1 MKFYDKAGN
10 EYSTLKEYRLGSL
23 KTNLRGTLAKV
34 QARVPKLPHKE
45 NDAVEETPCVEPI
58 EPLLPEEM
66 ENRND
71 DDEPTEEEKESYT
84 SVTETIAADAAPSTS
99 DGTYTK
105 IEIDY
110 AHECVNLFNAEGKVI
125 ASTPID
131 PNLVRNTI
139 DADLADAL
147 FGNTPV
153 PEEIRTNIESIP
165 TTEDALMNETQAQ
178 IDNMHS
184 GPVG

>member
-23 KTNLRGTLAKV
+23 KTNLRGALTKV
-34 QARVPKLPHKE
+34 KTRVPKLPHKE
-45 NDAVEETPCVEPI
+45 NDVVEEPPYMEHVEPF
-58 EPLLPEEM
+58 LPEEM

-71 DDEPTEEEKESYT
+71 DEPTEEEKEPDT
-84 SVTETIAADAAPSTS
+84 PVTDTIPADAAPASN

-165 TTEDALMNETQAQ
+165 TTEDALMNDVQGQ
-178 IDNMHS
+178 INNMHS

>member
-23 KTNLRGTLAKV
+23 KTNLKGALTKV
-34 QARVPKLPHKE
+34 KTRVPKLPHKE
-45 NDAVEETPCVEPI
+45 NDAVEEPPYVESV

-66 ENRND
+66 ENKND
-71 DDEPTEEEKESYT
+71 AEEPTEEVKEPDT
-84 SVTETIAADAAPSTS
+84 PVTATVPADAAPSSS
-99 DGTYTK
+99 DGAYTK

-165 TTEDALMNETQAQ
+165 TTEDASTNEGQGQT
-178 IDNMHS
+178 DNMHS

>member
-23 KTNLRGTLAKV
+23 KTNLRGALTKV
-34 QARVPKLPHKE
+34 KTRVPKLPHKE
-45 NDAVEETPCVEPI
+45 NDVVDEPPYMDHVEPL
-58 EPLLPEEM
+58 PPEEM

-71 DDEPTEEEKESYT
+71 DEPIEREEEPHT
-84 SVTETIAADAAPSTS
+84 PVTATIPADATPSSS

-147 FGNTPV
+147 FGNSPIQ
-153 PEEIRTNIESIP
+153 EEIRTNIESIP
-165 TTEDALMNETQAQ
+165 TTEDALTNEAQGQ

>member
-23 KTNLRGTLAKV
+23 KTNLRGTLAKIQV
-34 QARVPKLPHKE
+34 RVPKLPNKE
-45 NDAVEETPCVEPI
+45 NDEAEEPPYTEDVEPL
-58 EPLLPEEM
+58 PPEEM

-71 DDEPTEEEKESYT
+71 DEEPTEEEKESDT
-84 SVTETIAADAAPSTS
+84 PATETIPADAAPSS
-99 DGTYTK
+99 GDGTYTK

-139 DADLADAL
+139 DADLAVVL

-165 TTEDALMNETQAQ
+165 TTEDALTNKTQEQ

>member
-1 MKFYDKAGN
+1 MKFYDKLGN
-10 EYSTLKEYRLGSL
+10 EYSTLKEYRVGSL
-23 KTNLRGTLAKV
+23 KTNLKLTLGKV
-34 QARVPKLPHKE
+34 KTRIPKIPQKKNGAEEEPSYAECIEPLPP
-45 NDAVEETPCVEPI
+45 EETPSDED
-58 EPLLPEEM
+58 E
-66 ENRND
+66 
-71 DDEPTEEEKESYT
+71 EPTEEAEEPYT
-84 SVTETIAADAAPSTS
+84 SVTTTIAADAAPSSS

-147 FGNTPV
+147 FGNAPV

-165 TTEDALMNETQAQ
+165 TTEDALMNEVQGQ
-178 IDNMHS
+178 IDNMNS

>member
-23 KTNLRGTLAKV
+23 KTNLRGALTKV
-34 QARVPKLPHKE
+34 KVRVPKLPHKE
-45 NDAVEETPCVEPI
+45 NDAVEEPPYVEYVEPL
-58 EPLLPEEM
+58 PPEEM
-66 ENRND
+66 ENRN
-71 DDEPTEEEKESYT
+71 DDEPTEEEKESHT
-84 SVTETIAADAAPSTS
+84 SVTETIAADAAPSGS

>member
-23 KTNLRGTLAKV
+23 KTNLRGALTKV
-34 QARVPKLPHKE
+34 QARVPKLPPKE
-45 NDAVEETPCVEPI
+45 NDAVEEPPYVESV

-66 ENRND
+66 ENKND
-71 DDEPTEEEKESYT
+71 AEEPTEEVKEPDT
-84 SVTETIAADAAPSTS
+84 PVTATVPADAAPSSS
-99 DGTYTK
+99 DGAYTK

-165 TTEDALMNETQAQ
+165 TTEDALANETQGQ

>member
-23 KTNLRGTLAKV
+23 KTNLKGTLAKI

-45 NDAVEETPCVEPI
+45 NDTVEEPPYVEYVEPL
-58 EPLLPEEM
+58 PPEET

-71 DDEPTEEEKESYT
+71 DEEPTEEENESYT
-84 SVTETIAADAAPSTS
+84 PITATVPADAAPSAS

-110 AHECVNLFNAEGKVI
+110 AHECVNLFNGEGKVI
-125 ASTPID
+125 ASTSID
-131 PNLVRNTI
+131 PSLVRNTI
-139 DADLADAL
+139 DADLAGAL

-165 TTEDALMNETQAQ
+165 TTEDALTNETQGQ
-178 IDNMHS
+178 TDMHS

>member
-23 KTNLRGTLAKV
+23 KTNLKGTLAKF
-34 QARVPKLPHKE
+34 QARVPKLPPKE
-45 NDAVEETPCVEPI
+45 NDAVEEPPYVEHVEPL
-58 EPLLPEEM
+58 PPEEP
-66 ENRND
+66 ENRN
-71 DDEPTEEEKESYT
+71 DDEPTEEEKEPDT
-84 SVTETIAADAAPSTS
+84 PVTETIAADAAPSS
-99 DGTYTK
+99 GDGAYTK

-165 TTEDALMNETQAQ
+165 TTEDAPTNETQGQ
-178 IDNMHS
+178 PDMHS

>member
-23 KTNLRGTLAKV
+23 KTNLRRTLTKAK
-34 QARVPKLPHKE
+34 ARVPKLPHKE
-45 NDAVEETPCVEPI
+45 NDVAEDPSYVEHVEPL
-58 EPLLPEEM
+58 PPEEM

-71 DDEPTEEEKESYT
+71 DEPTEEVNESDT
-84 SVTETIAADAAPSTS
+84 HITETIPTSAAPSNN

-165 TTEDALMNETQAQ
+165 TTEDALANETQGQ
-178 IDNMHS
+178 IDNIHS

>member
-34 QARVPKLPHKE
+34 QARVPKLPPKE
-45 NDAVEETPCVEPI
+45 NDAVEEPPYVDHVEPL
-58 EPLLPEEM
+58 PPEEM

-71 DDEPTEEEKESYT
+71 DEEPTEEEKEPYT
-84 SVTETIAADAAPSTS
+84 SATETIAADAAPSTS
-99 DGTYTK
+99 DGSYTK

-165 TTEDALMNETQAQ
+165 TTEDASMNDAQ
-178 IDNMHS
+178 GQTDNTHT

>member
-10 EYSTLKEYRLGSL
+10 EYSTLKEYRVGSL
-23 KTNLRGTLAKV
+23 KTNLKLTLGKV
-34 QARVPKLPHKE
+34 KAQVPKLPRKE
-45 NDAVEETPCVEPI
+45 NNAAEEPPYVEHV

-71 DDEPTEEEKESYT
+71 DEEPTEEEKESHT
-84 SVTETIAADAAPSTS
+84 PITATVPADTAPSSS

-165 TTEDALMNETQAQ
+165 TTEDALMNEVQGQ
-178 IDNMHS
+178 IDDIHS

>member
-23 KTNLRGTLAKV
+23 KTNLRGALAKV

-45 NDAVEETPCVEPI
+45 NDTVEEPPYVEYVEPL
-58 EPLLPEEM
+58 PPEET

-71 DDEPTEEEKESYT
+71 DEEPTEEEKESDT
-84 SVTETIAADAAPSTS
+84 PITATVPADASPSS
-99 DGTYTK
+99 NDGAYTK

-110 AHECVNLFNAEGKVI
+110 AHECVNLFNSEGKVI

-165 TTEDALMNETQAQ
+165 TTEDALTNETQGQ
-178 IDNMHS
+178 IDNIHS

>member
-34 QARVPKLPHKE
+34 QARVPKLPRKE
-45 NDAVEETPCVEPI
+45 NDVVEEPPYVEHVEPL
-58 EPLLPEEM
+58 PPEEM

-71 DDEPTEEEKESYT
+71 DEEPTEEEKKSHT
-84 SVTETIAADAAPSTS
+84 PITETIPADAAPSS
-99 DGTYTK
+99 GDGTYTK

-165 TTEDALMNETQAQ
+165 TTEDALTNEAQ
-178 IDNMHS
+178 GQTDMHS

>member
-34 QARVPKLPHKE
+34 QARVPKLPPKE
-45 NDAVEETPCVEPI
+45 NDAVEEPPYAEPA
-58 EPLLPEEM
+58 EPLPPEEM

-71 DDEPTEEEKESYT
+71 DEEPAEEEKGSYT
-84 SVTETIAADAAPSTS
+84 PATATVPAGAAPSS
-99 DGTYTK
+99 NDGTYTK

-165 TTEDALMNETQAQ
+165 TTEDALTNETQEQ

>member
-23 KTNLRGTLAKV
+23 KTNLRGTLAKIQV
-34 QARVPKLPHKE
+34 RVPKLPRKG
-45 NDAVEETPCVEPI
+45 NDAVEEPPYAES

-71 DDEPTEEEKESYT
+71 DEEPTEEEKEPHA
-84 SVTETIAADAAPSTS
+84 SVTETIAADAAPSS
-99 DGTYTK
+99 SNGAYTK

-153 PEEIRTNIESIP
+153 PDEIRTNIESIP
-165 TTEDALMNETQAQ
+165 TTEDALTSETQGQ
-178 IDNMHS
+178 IDNTHS

>member
-1 MKFYDKAGN
+1 MKFYDKDGN

-34 QARVPKLPHKE
+34 QARVPKLPRKE
-45 NDAVEETPCVEPI
+45 NDAVEEPPYVEHVEPL
-58 EPLLPEEM
+58 PPEEM

-71 DDEPTEEEKESYT
+71 DEPIEEAKETHT
-84 SVTETIAADAAPSTS
+84 SVTDTVPADAAPSS
-99 DGTYTK
+99 NDGAYTK

-147 FGNTPV
+147 FGNSPV

-165 TTEDALMNETQAQ
+165 TTEDTLMNEVQGQ
-178 IDNMHS
+178 IDTMHS

>member
-23 KTNLRGTLAKV
+23 KTNLRMALTKV
-34 QARVPKLPHKE
+34 KTRVPKLPHKE
-45 NDAVEETPCVEPI
+45 NDVMEEPPYAEHA
-58 EPLLPEEM
+58 EPLPPEEM

-71 DDEPTEEEKESYT
+71 DEPIEWEEEPHA
-84 SVTETIAADAAPSTS
+84 SVTDTVPADAAPSSS

-147 FGNTPV
+147 FGNSPV

-165 TTEDALMNETQAQ
+165 TSEGALMNEVQEQ
-178 IDNMHS
+178 IDNIHS

>member
-1 MKFYDKAGN
+1 MKFYDKLGN
-10 EYSTLKEYRLGSL
+10 EYSTLKEYRVGSL
-23 KTNLRGTLAKV
+23 KTNLKLTLGKV
-34 QARVPKLPHKE
+34 KTRIPKIPHKE
-45 NDAVEETPCVEPI
+45 NDAVEEPPYVEYI
-58 EPLLPEEM
+58 EPLPPEETPSN
-66 ENRND
+66 ED
-71 DDEPTEEEKESYT
+71 EEPTEEAEEPHT
-84 SVTETIAADAAPSTS
+84 SVTTTVAADAAPSSS

-147 FGNTPV
+147 FGNAPV

-165 TTEDALMNETQAQ
+165 TTEDALMNEVQGQ
-178 IDNMHS
+178 IDNMNS

>member
-45 NDAVEETPCVEPI
+45 NDAVEGPPYVEHAESLP
-58 EPLLPEEM
+58 PEEM

-71 DDEPTEEEKESYT
+71 DEEPTEEEQESYT
-84 SVTETIAADAAPSTS
+84 PVTATAATGAAPSNN

-165 TTEDALMNETQAQ
+165 TTEDALTNEAQGQ
-178 IDNMHS
+178 IDNTHS

>member
-10 EYSTLKEYRLGSL
+10 EYSTLKEYRVGSL
-23 KTNLRGTLAKV
+23 KTNLKLSLGKV
-34 QARVPKLPHKE
+34 KARVPKLPHKE
-45 NDAVEETPCVEPI
+45 NDVVEEPPYVEHA

-71 DDEPTEEEKESYT
+71 DEEPTEEVEESYT
-84 SVTETIAADAAPSTS
+84 PVTATVPADAAPSNT

-147 FGNTPV
+147 FGNAPV

-165 TTEDALMNETQAQ
+165 TTEDALMNEVQEQ
-178 IDNMHS
+178 IDDIHS

>member
-23 KTNLRGTLAKV
+23 KTNLRMVLSKAKV
-34 QARVPKLPHKE
+34 QVPKLPHKE
-45 NDAVEETPCVEPI
+45 NDAVEEPPYAESVEPL
-58 EPLLPEEM
+58 PPEEM

-71 DDEPTEEEKESYT
+71 DEPIEWEEESHA
-84 SVTETIAADAAPSTS
+84 SVTDTVPADAATSSS

-165 TTEDALMNETQAQ
+165 TTEDALMNEVQGQT
-178 IDNMHS
+178 DNMHS

>member
-23 KTNLRGTLAKV
+23 KTNLRGALTKV
-34 QARVPKLPHKE
+34 KVRVPKLPHKE
-45 NDAVEETPCVEPI
+45 NDAVEDPPYVESV

-71 DDEPTEEEKESYT
+71 DEPTEEVKET
-84 SVTETIAADAAPSTS
+84 HASVTDTVPADAAPSSS
-99 DGTYTK
+99 DGAYTK

-165 TTEDALMNETQAQ
+165 TTEDALMNDVQGQ

>member
-45 NDAVEETPCVEPI
+45 NDAVEEPPYAESVEPL
-58 EPLLPEEM
+58 PPEEM

-71 DDEPTEEEKESYT
+71 DEPIEWEEEPHT
-84 SVTETIAADAAPSTS
+84 SVTDTVPADATTSSS

>member
-23 KTNLRGTLAKV
+23 KTNLKGTLAKI
-34 QARVPKLPHKE
+34 QARVPKLPQKE
-45 NDAVEETPCVEPI
+45 DDVVEEPPYVEYVEPL
-58 EPLLPEEM
+58 PPEEM

-71 DDEPTEEEKESYT
+71 AEEPTEEEKESYT
-84 SVTETIAADAAPSTS
+84 SATATVPADAAPSNN
-99 DGTYTK
+99 DGAYTK

-165 TTEDALMNETQAQ
+165 TTEDALTNETQGQ
-178 IDNMHS
+178 IDNIHS

>member
-10 EYSTLKEYRLGSL
+10 EYSTLKEYRVGSL
-23 KTNLRGTLAKV
+23 KTNLKLTLGKV
-34 QARVPKLPHKE
+34 QARVPKIPNKE
-45 NDAVEETPCVEPI
+45 NDTVEEPPYAESV
-58 EPLLPEEM
+58 EPLLPEEL

-71 DDEPTEEEKESYT
+71 DEPMEETKEPDT
-84 SVTETIAADAAPSTS
+84 PVTTTIPADAAPSSS
-99 DGTYTK
+99 DGAYTK

-165 TTEDALMNETQAQ
+165 TTEDALTNEAQ
-178 IDNMHS
+178 GQTDNTHS

>member
-23 KTNLRGTLAKV
+23 KTNLRRTLTKV

-45 NDAVEETPCVEPI
+45 NDAMEEPPYADHAEPLPPEET
-58 EPLLPEEM
+58 

-71 DDEPTEEEKESYT
+71 AEEPTEEEKEPDT
-84 SVTETIAADAAPSTS
+84 SVTETIAADAAPSS
-99 DGTYTK
+99 GDGAYTK

-165 TTEDALMNETQAQ
+165 TTEDAPTNDGQ

>member
-23 KTNLRGTLAKV
+23 KTNLRGALTKV
-34 QARVPKLPHKE
+34 KTRVPKLPHKE
-45 NDAVEETPCVEPI
+45 NNAAEEPPYMDHV

-71 DDEPTEEEKESYT
+71 DEEPTEETNEPDT
-84 SVTETIAADAAPSTS
+84 SVTETIAADANPSSS
-99 DGTYTK
+99 DGAYTK

-165 TTEDALMNETQAQ
+165 TTEDALMNDVQGQ

>member
-1 MKFYDKAGN
+1 MKFYDKDGN

-45 NDAVEETPCVEPI
+45 NDAVEEPPYAESV
-58 EPLLPEEM
+58 EPLLPEEP

-71 DDEPTEEEKESYT
+71 AEEPTEEENESNT
-84 SVTETIAADAAPSTS
+84 PITETIPASAAPSS
-99 DGTYTK
+99 NDGTYTK

-165 TTEDALMNETQAQ
+165 TTEDALTNETQGQ

>member
-23 KTNLRGTLAKV
+23 KTNLRGTLAKIQV
-34 QARVPKLPHKE
+34 RVPKLPPKE
-45 NDAVEETPCVEPI
+45 NDAVEEPPYAEHVEPL
-58 EPLLPEEM
+58 PPEEM

-71 DDEPTEEEKESYT
+71 DEEPTEEENESDT
-84 SVTETIAADAAPSTS
+84 PITATVPADAAPSNN

-165 TTEDALMNETQAQ
+165 TTEDALTNETQGQ
-178 IDNMHS
+178 IDNIHS

>member
-1 MKFYDKAGN
+1 MKFYDKLGN
-10 EYSTLKEYRLGSL
+10 EYSTLKEYRVGSL
-23 KTNLRGTLAKV
+23 KTNLKLTLGKV
-34 QARVPKLPHKE
+34 KTRIPKIPHKK
-45 NDAVEETPCVEPI
+45 NDAVEEPSYVESI
-58 EPLLPEEM
+58 ESLPPEETPRD
-66 ENRND
+66 ED
-71 DDEPTEEEKESYT
+71 EEPTEEVEEPYT
-84 SVTETIAADAAPSTS
+84 SVTATVAADTTPSNT

-147 FGNTPV
+147 FGNAPV

-165 TTEDALMNETQAQ
+165 TTEDALMNEVQGQ
-178 IDNMHS
+178 IDNMNS

>member
-10 EYSTLKEYRLGSL
+10 EYSTLKEYRVGSL

-45 NDAVEETPCVEPI
+45 DDAVEEPPYAESVEPL
-58 EPLLPEEM
+58 PPEEM

-71 DDEPTEEEKESYT
+71 DEEPTEEEKEPHA
-84 SVTETIAADAAPSTS
+84 SVTDTVPADAAPSNT

-147 FGNTPV
+147 FGNAPV

-165 TTEDALMNETQAQ
+165 TTEDALMNETQEQ
-178 IDNMHS
+178 IDNIHS

>member
-34 QARVPKLPHKE
+34 QARVPKLPPKE
-45 NDAVEETPCVEPI
+45 NDAVEEPPYVEYVEPL
-58 EPLLPEEM
+58 PPEEM

-71 DDEPTEEEKESYT
+71 DEEPTEEVKET
-84 SVTETIAADAAPSTS
+84 HASVTDTVPADAAPSS
-99 DGTYTK
+99 NDGTYTK

-147 FGNTPV
+147 FGNSPV

-165 TTEDALMNETQAQ
+165 TTEDALMNEVQGQ
-178 IDNMHS
+178 IDNIHS

>member
-23 KTNLRGTLAKV
+23 KTNLRGALAKV
-34 QARVPKLPHKE
+34 QTRVPKLPHKE
-45 NDAVEETPCVEPI
+45 NDAVEEPPYVEYVEPL
-58 EPLLPEEM
+58 PPEET

-71 DDEPTEEEKESYT
+71 DEEPTEEEKEPY
-84 SVTETIAADAAPSTS
+84 APATATVATGTTPCNN

-165 TTEDALMNETQAQ
+165 TTEDALTNETQGQ

>member
-1 MKFYDKAGN
+1 MKFYDKLGN
-10 EYSTLKEYRLGSL
+10 EYSTLKEYRVGSL
-23 KTNLRGTLAKV
+23 KTNLKLTLGKV
-34 QARVPKLPHKE
+34 QARVPKIPHKK
-45 NDAVEETPCVEPI
+45 NDAVEEPSYVEYI
-58 EPLLPEEM
+58 EPLPPEEM

-71 DDEPTEEEKESYT
+71 DEDPTEEADESYT
-84 SVTETIAADAAPSTS
+84 SVTATVTADAAPSS
-99 DGTYTK
+99 IDGTYTK

-147 FGNTPV
+147 FGNSPV

-165 TTEDALMNETQAQ
+165 TSEGALMNEVQGQT
-178 IDNMHS
+178 DNMHS

>member
-1 MKFYDKAGN
+1 MKFYDKLGN
-10 EYSTLKEYRLGSL
+10 EYSTLKEYRVGSL
-23 KTNLRGTLAKV
+23 KTNLKMTLGKV
-34 QARVPKLPHKE
+34 QSRVPKIPHKK
-45 NDAVEETPCVEPI
+45 NDAVEEPSYVESI
-58 EPLLPEEM
+58 ESLPPEE

-71 DDEPTEEEKESYT
+71 DEEPTEEVEEPYA
-84 SVTETIAADAAPSTS
+84 SVTATVAADAAPSS
-99 DGTYTK
+99 NDGTYTK

-147 FGNTPV
+147 FGNAPV

-165 TTEDALMNETQAQ
+165 TTEDALLNEVQNQ
-178 IDNMHS
+178 IDDIHG